1 MNKKTRKDR
10 VREKKGR
17 EEKTASYKSMNR
29 ITDKITPPTNS
40 DRLLVILRIIR
51 IHDWHRHERP
61 FSAGN
66 QIWER
71 VIGTPVS

>member
-1 MNKKTRKDR
+1 
-10 VREKKGR
+10 
-17 EEKTASYKSMNR
+17 MNR
-29 ITDKITPPTNS
+29 ITDKITPSTKN
-40 DRLLVILRIIR
+40 DRLLVILRIR

-71 VIGTPVS
+71 VIGTLVS